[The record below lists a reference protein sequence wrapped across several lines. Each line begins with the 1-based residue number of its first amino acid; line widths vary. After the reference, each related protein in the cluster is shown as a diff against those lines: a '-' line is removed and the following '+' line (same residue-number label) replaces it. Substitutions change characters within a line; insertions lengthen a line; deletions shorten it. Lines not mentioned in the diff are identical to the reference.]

1 MSVCD
6 FHLSRIRGDQDVQLR
21 DFGNRLQAAR
31 AKAAAEWR
39 SQIEA
44 FLPRQGDLCALPD
57 GSWLLEIQFR
67 LARPFTSKTE
77 GEFHPWEEREVD
89 KKKRATDWFEIQNP
103 VVRDHLTGLP
113 IVRPTTWK
121 GHLSFA
127 AAAIHA
133 DPDVCARLFGTIR
146 GSDAGQTGRLH
157 FFPTFFVEATARD
170 VVTPLS
176 RDTRTPARGPID
188 FEVLGPG
195 CRGRFSLLYVPR
207 PRGRSWNSQQI
218 PDDLEVAARAVKA
231 MLLEYGFSAKKTSGW
246 GVVHD
251 SLVSGKFAAKG
262 MDWPAARGD
271 AGEPVFVEPDE
282 AFWKLMDETGRPK
295 PELRKSSGHWLSN
308 QEYKAVA
315 AGLASLSEYKRFRAW
330 YEAHGAEWVRKQ
342 AGLKAQHE
350 DSLRRYEF
358 GTVSELLDLAE
369 RLAKH
374 LREVGCA

>member
-6 FHLSRIRGDQDVQLR
+6 FHLSRIRGDQDTQVR
-21 DFGNRLQAAR
+21 EFGNRLQAAH
-31 AKAAAEWR
+31 AKAADEWR

-44 FLPRQGDLCALPD
+44 FLPRQEELRALPD

-67 LARPFTSKTE
+67 LARPFTSKAE
-77 GEFHPWEEREVD
+77 GEFHPWEQRVVD
-89 KKKRATDWFEIQNP
+89 KRKGTTDWFEIQNP
-103 VVRDHLTGLP
+103 IVRDHLTGLP
-113 IVRPTTWK
+113 MVRPTTWK

-127 AAAIHA
+127 AARQA

-146 GSDAGQTGRLH
+146 GSDAGQAGRLH
-157 FFPTFFVEATARD
+157 FFPTFLVEATARD
-170 VVTPLS
+170 VATPLS

-188 FEVLGPG
+188 FEVLAPG
-195 CRGRFSLLYVPR
+195 CGGRFSLLYVPR

-251 SLVSGKFAAKG
+251 SLVSGRLAAKG
-262 MDWPAARGD
+262 TGWPGTPGGVRGPD
-271 AGEPVFVEPDE
+271 FVEPDE
-282 AFWKLMDETGRPK
+282 AFRKFMDATGRPIPALKK
-295 PELRKSSGHWLSN
+295 PSGQWLSN

-315 AGLASLSEYKRFRAW
+315 AGLASLSEYRKFRAW
-330 YEAHGAEWVRKQ
+330 YDAHGAEWVRRQTGPKPQ
-342 AGLKAQHE
+342 QE
-350 DSLRRYEF
+350 DSLRKYEF
-358 GTVSELLDLAE
+358 GTITELLDLAE